1 MKTVFFFFG
10 QDLKSLYWERKDVV
24 FFDEQGWWLIDGN
37 SREPVTPENLITD
50 SSELLLV
57 DTIETVR
64 RLRAW
69 GPIWSR
75 WCGRGDQYELVLRE
89 ALLLIVQI
97 ASGLRKLNIAACIM
111 HTGISHH
118 VDSLIFEMASELS
131 GIKVVFLYTNIFS
144 NRLLPL
150 IQIGSIA
157 AREPLGKQISR
168 FAYKDLLN
176 EFVAI
181 KQQDKPPKNNYKINR
196 QDVSWFFALFLLL
209 RLQLKRPVRWL
220 LSSLKNPL
228 WRRERQKQN
237 IFSFASNAYLFQYAA
252 QVLQQRA
259 AIAYLRNIEVDA
271 SMHNNLRK
279 EATPRLLV
287 AANFQPEATSFP
299 EGWEMNNHIDIVLEL
314 RNRGYQDT
322 VLYKEHP
329 GTSLYLAGGQ
339 LLRVGMYRSR
349 RYYEQLEQLGCAF
362 VASGFKL
369 SIDPDK
375 NNWYLPVTITGTI
388 AIERSLAGFHTIVTG
403 HPWFKGLPGVLQLS
417 EIESLSEIRPEW
429 IRQDPGLARRAF
441 EFLDQML
448 SGKTITNVPGI
459 GTGIPLTGAE
469 DKAAFASEF
478 DELLKAV
485 RGREL
490 IPSR

>member
-10 QDLKSLYWERKDVV
+10 PDLKSLYWGRQDVV
-24 FFDEQGWWLIDGN
+24 FFDEQGWWPVVGS
-37 SREPVTPENLITD
+37 SREPVTPENLIPN

-57 DTIETVR
+57 DTIEIVR

-89 ALLLIVQI
+89 ALLLVIQI
-97 ASGLRKLNIAACIM
+97 ASGLRKLNISACIM

-131 GIKVVFLYTNIFS
+131 GTKVVFLYTNVFS

-150 IQIGSIA
+150 IQLGSIA
-157 AREPLGKQISR
+157 SRKPLGKQIST
-168 FAYKDLLN
+168 FSYADALN
-176 EFVAI
+176 EFVSI
-181 KQQDKPPKNNYKINR
+181 KQQDRPPKNNYKINQR
-196 QDVSWFFALFLLL
+196 DASWFLALFLLW
-209 RLQLKRPVRWL
+209 RIQLKRPVRWL
-220 LSSLKNPL
+220 LSRLKNVL
-228 WRRERQKQN
+228 WRRLERKQN
-237 IFSFASNAYLFQYAA
+237 IFTFASTGYPFQYVA
-252 QVLQQRA
+252 QVLQQKA
-259 AIAYLRNIEVDA
+259 ALAYLKNAEMDA
-271 SMHNNLRK
+271 AMHNELGRD
-279 EATPRLLV
+279 ATPRLLI

-314 RNRGYQDT
+314 RNRGYKDT
-322 VLYKEHP
+322 VIYKEHP
-329 GTSLYLAGGQ
+329 GTSLYLADGQ
-339 LLRVGMYRSR
+339 FLRVGMYRSR
-349 RYYEQLEQLGCAF
+349 RYYEQLLGLGCVFADMNL
-362 VASGFKL
+362 KL
-369 SIDPDK
+369 SISPEQ
-375 NNWYLPVTITGTI
+375 NYWYLPITITGTI

-429 IRQDPGLARRAF
+429 LRQDPELAKRAF

-459 GTGIPLTGAE
+459 GTGIRLTGTE
-469 DKAAFASEF
+469 DQVAFASEF
-478 DELLKAV
+478 DALLEALH
-485 RGREL
+485 GWEM

>member
-1 MKTVFFFFG
+1 VKTVFFFFG
-10 QDLKSLYWERKDVV
+10 QDLKSLYWERQDVV
-24 FFDEQGWWLIDGN
+24 FFDEQGWWLIDGD
-37 SREPVTPENLITD
+37 SREAVTPENFIPD
-50 SSELLLV
+50 SRELLLV
-57 DTIETVR
+57 DTIEIVR

-89 ALLLIVQI
+89 ALLLVIQI
-97 ASGLRKLNIAACIM
+97 ASGLRKLNVAACIM

-118 VDSLIFEMASELS
+118 VDSLIFEMASELI
-131 GIKVVFLYTNIFS
+131 GIKVVFLYNNIFS
-144 NRLLPL
+144 KRLLPL
-150 IQIGSIA
+150 IQVGTIA
-157 AREPLGKQISR
+157 SRKPLGERISTV
-168 FAYKDLLN
+168 AYKDVIT

-196 QDVSWFFALFLLL
+196 RDASWIFALFLLL
-209 RLQLKRPVRWL
+209 RLQLKLSVRWL
-220 LSSLKNPL
+220 LSGLKNPL
-228 WRRERQKQN
+228 WRREGQKQN
-237 IFSFASNAYLFQYAA
+237 IFSFASNAYLFQYAV

-259 AIAYLRNIEVDA
+259 ALAHLRNIETDA
-271 SMHNNLRK
+271 LRHRNLRK
-279 EATPRLLV
+279 DATPRLLI

-314 RNRGYQDT
+314 RKRGYKDAI
-322 VLYKEHP
+322 LYKEHS

-339 LLRVGMYRSR
+339 FLRVGMYRSR
-349 RYYEQLEQLGCAF
+349 RYYEQLEQLGCEF
-362 VASGFKL
+362 VATNFKL

-375 NNWYLPVTITGTI
+375 NDWYLPITITGTI

-429 IRQDPGLARRAF
+429 IQQDPDLARCAF
-441 EFLDQML
+441 DFLDHIL
-448 SGKTITNVPGI
+448 SYKTITNLPGI
-459 GTGIPLTGAE
+459 GTGIGLNGTG

-478 DELLKAV
+478 DALLAAIH
-485 RGREL
+485 GNDMT
-490 IPSR
+490 PSR